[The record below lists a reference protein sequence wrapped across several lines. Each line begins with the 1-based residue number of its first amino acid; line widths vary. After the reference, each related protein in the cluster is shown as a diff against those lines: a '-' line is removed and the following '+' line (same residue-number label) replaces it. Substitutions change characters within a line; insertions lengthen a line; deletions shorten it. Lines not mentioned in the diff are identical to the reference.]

1 MVYFCPNCFKEIV
14 SWTNVCPYCHFH
26 LNDWEMFNFDE
37 KLVRALNHPD
47 TFARRRVA
55 WLLGERRAAMAFMDL
70 LNVFQSASDPYF
82 KAEIIRA
89 LAKIDRQ
96 KTLELISQKHIKK
109 ESIIVRKAF
118 AEINVERSNSS

>member
-1 MVYFCPNCFKEIV
+1 
-14 SWTNVCPYCHFH
+14 
-26 LNDWEMFNFDE
+26 MFNFDE